1 VKWWLSVV
9 IIAFF
14 YLALFI
20 GVACKAEEA
29 EEVKEVKFGWGLP
42 LSGAAGALLGIP
54 AKQALEL
61 ANEWIGEFTVAG
73 ERYRWNLLI
82 EDNMWTGAGGVAT
95 ATKFIYEDGVKF
107 MTQSGAD
114 AAGAAQTIVEESG
127 VLMDTAAAPM
137 EFFGPDEPHSI
148 QISPTYLVDTP
159 VLFKYVTTTYPE
171 VKTIAIA
178 MADSAFG
185 HSVGEAAI
193 DAAPY
198 FGLDVVAVEWIPVG
212 VTELYPLA
220 TKLVNINPDLI
231 ICDVVV
237 LKSMRELGYKGRTA
251 YISWGESY
259 GEYIGYE
266 YYQDAMIYQ
275 PNLYGVDL
283 PHEVRAFFVEL
294 EQRYGGEP
302 TQDPYFMATTLF
314 LLTKVLE
321 KAGTVD
327 DMDRILETMHT
338 ETFDTWIGPVHFGG
352 EELIGVNNIMLWPA
366 AIHEIREEEY
376 TPVFEMSAD
385 EAYELAVEVYK

>member
-1 VKWWLSVV
+1 MKRWLSVV

-82 EDNMWTGAGGVAT
+82 EDNMWTSAGGVAT

-212 VTELYPLA
+212 VTELYTLA

>member
-1 VKWWLSVV
+1 VKRWLSVV

-294 EQRYGGEP
+294 EERYGGEP